1 MPIVSLMWLVAGST
15 LAGGLTIIGAASNII
30 IMQAAEK
37 SGEKFPMKEFTIAGI
52 ASVAVSLALIWAW
65 MSIIA

>member
-1 MPIVSLMWLVAGST
+1 MPLVSLMWLVAGST

-37 SGEKFPMKEFTIAGI
+37 SGEKFPMKDFTIAGV
-52 ASVAVSLALIWAW
+52 ASVAVSLMLIWAW
-65 MSIIA
+65 IVLIS